1 MAGILDS
8 KQRFVDTVMT
18 AEGRRQLVSGEFKI
32 EFATFTDADIFYGK
46 DAVSGTIDLS
56 SIIQLEAPSSLPSDI
71 VTLETNMFGELV
83 AEIVPGLSSSQGGAV
98 TLRDGRIIELNT
110 HVTGT
115 GSRQVVSG
123 SEYQKLS
130 QFVMN
135 SSLKNFKGMDAIG
148 TIDPALD
155 DQDMKISQNSATFTI
170 TNKNLNA
177 ICSLPVADITQDA
190 ESTYQDRRLSHL
202 PNYQYLPPRNKKSAA
217 NPRGSLLFNYPNN
230 KQADIITREEYENIV
245 KFLPNAVIEFT
256 NTSRENNLVCQMFDT
271 SGEFLSQLKAIDF
284 GEFVT
289 DDPDHP
295 IKRVYF
301 IGKLYP
307 TSTDKNKTL
316 TFANMFTV
324 EFD

>member
-1 MAGILDS
+1 M
-8 KQRFVDTVMT
+8 
-18 AEGRRQLVSGEFKI
+18 
-32 EFATFTDADIFYGK
+32 
-46 DAVSGTIDLS
+46 
-56 SIIQLEAPSSLPSDI
+56 
-71 VTLETNMFGELV
+71 
-83 AEIVPGLSSSQGGAV
+83 
-98 TLRDGRIIELNT
+98 
-110 HVTGT
+110 
-115 GSRQVVSG
+115 
-123 SEYQKLS
+123 
-130 QFVMN
+130 
-135 SSLKNFKGMDAIG
+135 
-148 TIDPALD
+148 
-155 DQDMKISQNSATFTI
+155 
-170 TNKNLNA
+170 
-177 ICSLPVADITQDA
+177 
-190 ESTYQDRRLSHL
+190 
-202 PNYQYLPPRNKKSAA
+202 
-217 NPRGSLLFNYPNN
+217 LFNYPNN